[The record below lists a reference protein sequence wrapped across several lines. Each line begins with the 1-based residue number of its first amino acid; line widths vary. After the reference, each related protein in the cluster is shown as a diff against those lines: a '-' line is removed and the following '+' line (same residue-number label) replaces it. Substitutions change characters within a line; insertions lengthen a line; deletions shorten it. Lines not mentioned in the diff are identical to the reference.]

1 MILINSSIN
10 RLHNNINMNKYFY
23 LLLLVKLLYLCRQ
36 KYIEENL
43 AKRKGHQEN
52 DSATGEEHRYLTP
65 EQAALNSVPEFL
77 RKSSSKK
84 NEEMLSNQ
92 VMWGGVE

>member
-1 MILINSSIN
+1 MYI
-10 RLHNNINMNKYFY
+10 Y
-23 LLLLVKLLYLCRQ
+23 LEPIISHRQ

-43 AKRKGHQEN
+43 SKRKGQQ
-52 DSATGEEHRYLTP
+52 DGEKDPAEESHYLTP

-92 VMWGGVE
+92 VVTHFDMGQGR